1 MTEPEPATPAEAGPG
16 GDPVPP
22 ADPVPPGD
30 PVPPVEPA
38 PSPDA
43 VPAAAT
49 AAGTRALRPQF
60 DAEAKTALAELLAA
74 GADCPPGLADPD
86 AATAPKTWADTV
98 RASVRRAVGTALAE
112 AVTPDEP
119 VQPVEPV
126 GDRAGR
132 AAVRRRHHVGGARLR
147 AHLHPPDRPEPA
159 LVRVL
164 VGAPG
169 GDRAAPS
176 ALADLKGRP
185 GGLSGLPERLEPH
198 DRLRVPPPGRAP
210 ALALADPADE
220 GGRVD
225 VLHPRGDV
233 GAQRLDRPGLRPARP
248 AGLAHPGSRPRP
260 ARCRPPGAPM
270 PGPCRPRSSG
280 RSPRPGRPAPAGSPR
295 RRPAARPARS
305 WPRRRT
311 GGAAPGYPRRWPPR
325 VPGRCATSSTP
336 RPRPRWPSCWPP
348 ARTARRDWPTRT
360 RRPPRRP
367 GPTRSGHR
375 CAGRSAPRWPRP

>member
-1 MTEPEPATPAEAGPG
+1 MRERAGLRSPPRSSRPPPSWWPGSPAHRHDRTGA
-16 GDPVPP
+16 
-22 ADPVPPGD
+22 GD

-49 AAGTRALRPQF
+49 AAGTRALRHQF

-132 AAVRRRHHVGGARLR
+132 AAVRQRHHVGGARLR

-185 GGLSGLPERLEPH
+185 GGRRRCRDGRL
-198 DRLRVPPPGRAP
+198 AP
-210 ALALADPADE
+210 AL
-220 GGRVD
+220 
-225 VLHPRGDV
+225 
-233 GAQRLDRPGLRPARP
+233 
-248 AGLAHPGSRPRP
+248 SRPDQ
-260 ARCRPPGAPM
+260 PGAAQ
-270 PGPCRPRSSG
+270 
-280 RSPRPGRPAPAGSPR
+280 PGRPFAACTPDRHTEPTPLPVTAPS
-295 RRPAARPARS
+295 AA
-305 WPRRRT
+305 
-311 GGAAPGYPRRWPPR
+311 
-325 VPGRCATSSTP
+325 
-336 RPRPRWPSCWPP
+336 CW
-348 ARTARRDWPTRT
+348 AVR
-360 RRPPRRP
+360 
-367 GPTRSGHR
+367 
-375 CAGRSAPRWPRP
+375 

>member
-1 MTEPEPATPAEAGPG
+1 MTGPEPATPAEAGPG

-49 AAGTRALRPQF
+49 AAGTRALRHQF
-60 DAEAKTALAELLAA
+60 DAAAK
-74 GADCPPGLADPD
+74 
-86 AATAPKTWADTV
+86 
-98 RASVRRAVGTALAE
+98 TALAE

-132 AAVRRRHHVGGARLR
+132 AAVRQRHHVGGARLR

-185 GGLSGLPERLEPH
+185 GGRRRCRDGRL
-198 DRLRVPPPGRAP
+198 AP
-210 ALALADPADE
+210 AL
-220 GGRVD
+220 
-225 VLHPRGDV
+225 
-233 GAQRLDRPGLRPARP
+233 
-248 AGLAHPGSRPRP
+248 SRPDQ
-260 ARCRPPGAPM
+260 PGAAQ
-270 PGPCRPRSSG
+270 
-280 RSPRPGRPAPAGSPR
+280 PGRPF
-295 RRPAARPARS
+295 AA
-305 WPRRRT
+305 
-311 GGAAPGYPRRWPPR
+311 
-325 VPGRCATSSTP
+325 CTP
-336 RPRPRWPSCWPP
+336 DRHTEPTPLPVTAPP
-348 ARTARRDWPTRT
+348 ADYWTT
-360 RRPPRRP
+360 
-367 GPTRSGHR
+367 S
-375 CAGRSAPRWPRP
+375 